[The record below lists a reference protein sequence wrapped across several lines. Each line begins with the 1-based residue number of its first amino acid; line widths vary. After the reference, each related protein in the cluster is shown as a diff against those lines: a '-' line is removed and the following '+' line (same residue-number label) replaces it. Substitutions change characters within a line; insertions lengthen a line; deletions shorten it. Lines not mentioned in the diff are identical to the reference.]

1 MRSPCIGLRYSKPG
15 QIEDLVAFS
24 VESGRMSHHHPIGY
38 LGGVAA
44 ALFTSYA
51 IQDIPVKMWGKKC
64 LDELEVAKNYIK
76 SDKYCAKEN
85 LEDWYAI

>member
-1 MRSPCIGLRYSKPG
+1 MRSPCIGLRYSKPE

-51 IQDIPVKMWGKKC
+51 IQGIPVKMWGKKC
-64 LDELEVAKNYIK
+64 LDELAVAKKYIT

-85 LEDWYAI
+85 LEDWYAT